1 MNFAAITRRIRRC
14 ESEVPAQLVLEYAI
28 AQAVAAER
36 EECAKYV
43 ELVRDDWVKADANT
57 KACAADYLAHAIRTR
72 PNFENVRW
80 ATKAEQSRNQR
91 RNVWLETPLG
101 RLLLVDALLLWT
113 EAECRKFERV
123 DHG

>member
-72 PNFENVRW
+72 PN
-80 ATKAEQSRNQR
+80 A
-91 RNVWLETPLG
+91 LG
-101 RLLLVDALLLWT
+101 QEPCAAVCARSPALM
-113 EAECRKFERV
+113 C
-123 DHG
+123 